1 MNYKIAFKKSVSRDL
16 KKIDKEQVEKILNKI
31 EGELPQKAETSPTL
45 TGKFSGLRKFR
56 VGNFRVIF
64 SIIGDTALILRIQH
78 RKEVYKSTITLS
90 LQKPDGSGAE
100 ASRVKL

>member
-1 MNYKIAFKKSVSRDL
+1 LNYKIAFKKSVSRDL

-31 EGELPQKAETSPTL
+31 ETELSQKAETLPTL

-64 SIIGDTALILRIQH
+64 SIIGNTALVLRIGH
-78 RKEVYKSTITLS
+78 RKEVYKSNITS
-90 LQKPDGSGAE
+90 H
-100 ASRVKL
+100 

>member
-16 KKIDKEQVEKILNKI
+16 KKIDKEQVKKILNKI
-31 EGELPQKAETSPTL
+31 ETELSQNAETLPKL

-64 SIIGDTALILRIQH
+64 SIISDTALVLRIGH
-78 RKEVYKSTITLS
+78 RKEVYKSNITS
-90 LQKPDGSGAE
+90 H
-100 ASRVKL
+100 